1 MYADGTISVHRGH
14 WEVPRRR
21 SVSPQRPE
29 SQDEERGSWTTTYP
43 TGEKIMYKGNG
54 DMEELKAVMIS
65 VASDPET
72 NQVSCYISVQQAL
85 VQAIKLCIY
94 YKTVSIGGLK
104 EN

>member
-1 MYADGTISVHRGH
+1 
-14 WEVPRRR
+14 
-21 SVSPQRPE
+21 
-29 SQDEERGSWTTTYP
+29 
-43 TGEKIMYKGNG
+43 
-54 DMEELKAVMIS
+54 MEELKAVMIS

-94 YKTVSIGGLK
+94 YRTVSKGGLK

>member
-1 MYADGTISVHRGH
+1 
-14 WEVPRRR
+14 
-21 SVSPQRPE
+21 
-29 SQDEERGSWTTTYP
+29 
-43 TGEKIMYKGNG
+43 MYKGNG

-72 NQVSCYISVQQAL
+72 NQVSCYISVQQAR

-94 YKTVSIGGLK
+94 YRTVSIGGLQ

>member
-1 MYADGTISVHRGH
+1 
-14 WEVPRRR
+14 
-21 SVSPQRPE
+21 
-29 SQDEERGSWTTTYP
+29 
-43 TGEKIMYKGNG
+43 MYKGNG

-94 YKTVSIGGLK
+94 MYYRTVSIGGLK

>member
-1 MYADGTISVHRGH
+1 
-14 WEVPRRR
+14 
-21 SVSPQRPE
+21 
-29 SQDEERGSWTTTYP
+29 
-43 TGEKIMYKGNG
+43 MYKGNG

-94 YKTVSIGGLK
+94 YRTVSIGGLK